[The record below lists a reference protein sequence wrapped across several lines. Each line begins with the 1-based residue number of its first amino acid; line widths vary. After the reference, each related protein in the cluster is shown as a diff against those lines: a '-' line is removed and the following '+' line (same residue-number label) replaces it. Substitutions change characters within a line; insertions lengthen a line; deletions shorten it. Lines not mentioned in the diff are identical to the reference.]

1 MLEIVAPLL
10 VGAVVGWLIFYFIRR
25 YNKFTPAMLV
35 ATIAAILGG
44 DGISSLATMGERFG
58 NRDFHLWYILGV
70 AAGFFLYGIYV
81 LLVAIFHNRGR
92 ISDKEKF
99 DRMPPGEK
107 EK

>member
-1 MLEIVAPLL
+1 MLEHIAPFLI
-10 VGAVVGWLIFYFIRR
+10 GAVVGWLIFYFVRR

-70 AAGFFLYGIYV
+70 AAGFFIYGLWL
-81 LLVAIFHNRGR
+81 LLVMIWNYKKKTGAENGPQH
-92 ISDKEKF
+92 K
-99 DRMPPGEK
+99 
-107 EK
+107 

>member
-1 MLEIVAPLL
+1 MLEHIAPFLI
-10 VGAVVGWLIFYFIRR
+10 GAVVGWLIFYFVRR

-70 AAGFFLYGIYV
+70 AAGFFIYGLWL
-81 LLVAIFHNRGR
+81 LLVMIWNYKKKTGDKNRTT
-92 ISDKEKF
+92 KQ
-99 DRMPPGEK
+99 
-107 EK
+107 